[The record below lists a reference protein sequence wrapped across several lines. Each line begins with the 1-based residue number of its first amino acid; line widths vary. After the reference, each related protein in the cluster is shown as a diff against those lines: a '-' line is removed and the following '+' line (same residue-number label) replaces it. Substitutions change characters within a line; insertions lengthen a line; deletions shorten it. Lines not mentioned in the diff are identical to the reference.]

1 MCRSFSLPLQWL
13 LLAIVTLGLVLA
25 FEDEEKPDCTGSACP
40 APAAFHRP
48 QCSLWIGPSPIKA
61 AEEHGFGLGMFTGK
75 YIPKGTTVEQELL
88 IPIHDSLMH
97 KDMHHPPL
105 REYVWEGDNM
115 PAVTLES
122 RLGTF
127 MFIPGLAGIVPCTSK
142 NYNLELTG
150 RGDTVSAPNHNIIS
164 DSTVHR
170 GSDPMAGAF
179 SYRHN
184 ISYTAVRDIVIG
196 EELTVQCNDDDFDG
210 GAYFLSKFLSDDTAF
225 VCVDGNVRSAASVV
239 GGQGLF
245 AKHHLSKNSVIIST
259 PVVPIDRKEMVMRKK
274 KGEEER
280 QQLLLNYAYGHP
292 NSDLLLL
299 PYGPLVNYI
308 NHPPHGKIANAEIR
322 WHPVTDKNNNSILPR
337 RQQHHHP
344 ELLEDTAK
352 NVANTHGKG
361 LMVDIVALRDIAI
374 DEEIY
379 IDYGEDWVE
388 AHKAHVAQWAP
399 NEADKSYISAED
411 YGRTHDVSVIRTV
424 AEQKIDPYPDN
435 LETVCFWDTE
445 DYDDEEGDET
455 DVYFWSQREEDD
467 ECLRPCIILDRFQHS
482 ERGEQLYMVKMLPI
496 DSDEV
501 IGLCTLVDPEVVTNV
516 PRRAIRIIDRP
527 YTSDLF
533 MKNAFRHEIGVPE
546 SFYPETWMKKKL
558 RGKTLDGQGESSGEE
573 FKRRIS

>member
-1 MCRSFSLPLQWL
+1 ML
-13 LLAIVTLGLVLA
+13 VTLGLGLSL
-25 FEDEEKPDCTGSACP
+25 EDEEKPDCAGSACP
-40 APAAFHRP
+40 APAEFHQPP
-48 QCSLWIGPSPIKA
+48 QCGLWIGPSPIKA

-75 YIPKGTTVEQELL
+75 YIPQGTTVEQELL

-97 KDMHHPPL
+97 KEMHHPPL

-127 MFIPGLAGIVPCTSK
+127 MFMPGLAGIVPCTSK
-142 NYNLELTG
+142 NYNLELSG
-150 RGDTVSAPNHNIIS
+150 RGGNANTPDYNIRPDSAGF
-164 DSTVHR
+164 HR
-170 GSDPMAGAF
+170 GSNSMTGAF

-210 GAYFLSKFLSDDTAF
+210 GAYFLSQYLNDDAF
-225 VCVDGNVRSAASVV
+225 VCVDSNARAAPSVV

-245 AKHHLSKNSVIIST
+245 AKNHLSKNSVITST
-259 PVVPIDRKEMVMRKK
+259 PVVPVDRKEMVMRKK
-274 KGEEER
+274 KGEEAR

-299 PYGPLVNYI
+299 PYGPKVNYI
-308 NHPPHGKIANAEIR
+308 NHPPYGKTANAKIQ
-322 WHPVTDKNNNSILPR
+322 WHPVTDKNNNRVLSR
-337 RQQHHHP
+337 RQQFHHP

-361 LMVDIVALRDIAI
+361 LMIDIVALRDIAV

-388 AHKAHVAQWAP
+388 AHKAHVAQWRP
-399 NEADKSYISAED
+399 TEADKKYVSAEE
-411 YGRTHDVSVIRTV
+411 YGRTHDVSVIRTI
-424 AEQKIDPYPDN
+424 AEQRTDPYPEN

-445 DYDDEEGDET
+445 DYEDEEGDET

-467 ECLRPCIILDRFQHS
+467 ECLRPCTILDRLQHS
-482 ERGEQLYMVKMLPI
+482 EGGEQLYMVKMLPI

-501 IGLCTLVDPEVVTNV
+501 IGLCTLEDPEVVTNV

-527 YTSDLF
+527 YTSDIF

-546 SFYPETWMKKKL
+546 GFYPETWMKQKL
-558 RGKTLDGQGESSGEE
+558 RGKALDSLWESSGEE